1 MGLGHRAGRTIFTGH
16 RAARESEKEQTLLL
30 LTPGREVE
38 LYALASQSS
47 FSMGVGITNRP
58 SWKRP

>member
-1 MGLGHRAGRTIFTGH
+1 MGLGHRAGRT
-16 RAARESEKEQTLLL
+16 RWECRKSEKEQTLLL

-38 LYALASQSS
+38 VYALASQSS
-47 FSMGVGITNRP
+47 FSMGVGITNRL